1 MKKIDVLYYFI
12 GHSPT
17 QEGGLM
23 KEMLNTSRVCVAFF
37 FLTVL
42 IDEFPFVFQ
51 IFMYPY
57 AIKDNLTGQ
66 AQTVETNWLLKAN
79 RKPRNL
85 SIIATKY

>member
-1 MKKIDVLYYFI
+1 
-12 GHSPT
+12 
-17 QEGGLM
+17 M

-42 IDEFPFVFQ
+42 IAEFPFVFQ

-66 AQTVETNWLLKAN
+66 AQTVETKWLLKVN
-79 RKPRNL
+79 PNPKSL
-85 SIIATKY
+85 SIIVTKY